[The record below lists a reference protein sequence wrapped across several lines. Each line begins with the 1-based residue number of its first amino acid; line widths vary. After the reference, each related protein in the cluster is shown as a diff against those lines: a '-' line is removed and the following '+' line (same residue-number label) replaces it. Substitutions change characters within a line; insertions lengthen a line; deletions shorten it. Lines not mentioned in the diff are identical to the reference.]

1 MWTEQQAYAFAH
13 AWADAWNSHD
23 LERILAHYTDEVV
36 LTSPVVVQILGDAS
50 GSVRGKAA
58 LRAYFARGLAAYPE
72 LRFDLVNVLWG
83 VGSIVLYYANQRG
96 TMTAEVMELD
106 EHGHVTRVLANYG
119 EKRLPPPE

>member
-1 MWTEQQAYAFAH
+1 M
-13 AWADAWNSHD
+13 
-23 LERILAHYTDEVV
+23 AHYTDDVV
-36 LTSPVVVQILGDAS
+36 LTSPVVVQLLGTAD
-50 GSVRGKAA
+50 GCVRGKAA
-58 LRAYFARGLAAYPE
+58 LRAYFARGLEAYPE

-119 EKRLPPPE
+119 PLPTRS